1 MELTQAAKDYVV
13 DSGYDPVL
21 RRPTAE
27 EIPPEQGETAIAKA
41 IISETSGPHPP
52 GGGLQRQGADSG
64 AGDDYAKGRI
74 SSFPRENLWAKE

>member
-27 EIPPEQGETAIAKA
+27 EILQSKVKPP
-41 IISETSGPHPP
+41 SLRLSFPETSGPAPTWWWITT
-52 GGGLQRQGADSG
+52 
-64 AGDDYAKGRI
+64 AG
-74 SSFPRENLWAKE
+74 S